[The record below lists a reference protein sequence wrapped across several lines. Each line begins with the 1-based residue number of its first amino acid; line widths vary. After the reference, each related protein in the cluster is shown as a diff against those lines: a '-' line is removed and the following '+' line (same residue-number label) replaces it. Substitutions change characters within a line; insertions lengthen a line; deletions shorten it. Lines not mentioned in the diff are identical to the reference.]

1 MSKIFR
7 IEGEYQ
13 KKIIREDLYLE
24 PRLSRPSL
32 EVSIRS
38 STGGQASPNAHP
50 PGLTTLDRILENTI
64 QKKRFFVRDVW

>member
-1 MSKIFR
+1 MVLESV
-7 IEGEYQ
+7 EGEYQ
-13 KKIIREDLYLE
+13 KKITREDLYLE